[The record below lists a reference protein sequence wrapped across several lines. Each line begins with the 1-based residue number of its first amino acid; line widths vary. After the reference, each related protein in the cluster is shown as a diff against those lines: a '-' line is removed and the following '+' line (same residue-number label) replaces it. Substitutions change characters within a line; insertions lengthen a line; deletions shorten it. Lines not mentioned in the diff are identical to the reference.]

1 MGKAMDMFELLWE
14 VERADDK
21 SDEEINRLIR
31 LLKGARNNMY
41 DPESPPIDATVADLY
56 AGLLDAH
63 TDNLHALLRKRES
76 PCEVKP

>member
-1 MGKAMDMFELLWE
+1 MNLFELLWE

-31 LLKGARNNMY
+31 QIERARNGLHAT
-41 DPESPPIDATVADLY
+41 DLPINVVVADLY

-63 TDNLHALLRKRES
+63 TGNLYAVLRKRES

>member
-1 MGKAMDMFELLWE
+1 MNLFELLRE

-31 LLKGARNNMY
+31 LLKGARNSLY
-41 DPESPPIDATVADLY
+41 DPDLPPIDATVADLY

-63 TDNLHALLRKRES
+63 TDNLHAILRKRES
-76 PCEVKP
+76 PAEGEKP